1 MRPRPPAEWEPHAA
15 VWTAWPSHPVYWGGA
30 YTGACGEMA
39 RFLNA
44 LSEPVEGCAAPET
57 VEVWADGAAA
67 MAALGDHVPGDRIRR
82 VDAPFGDI
90 WFRDTA
96 PVLVAGSGG
105 GLAAR
110 CLRHNGWGE
119 KYRMPG
125 DASVAARMVARH
137 RLPARFLPLT
147 GEGGGLEGNGEGLFI
162 TTRSCFLN
170 TNRNPGITEARVEEV
185 LRGEFGAEAVLWLE
199 DGLVNDHTDGHVDNL
214 ARFVDA
220 GTVVCQYPSGTD
232 DPNRERLREIA
243 AALRKFRR
251 PSGGRLDV
259 VEIPSPGKVL
269 YEDGSVA
276 PASHVNFY
284 IANHRVLVPC
294 YGGDEEGKALAMV
307 QELFPG
313 RQVVGLPARSLLVG
327 GGAFH
332 CVTQQVPLE
341 R

>member
-1 MRPRPPAEWEPHAA
+1 
-15 VWTAWPSHPVYWGGA
+15 
-30 YTGACGEMA
+30 MA

-44 LSEPVEGCAAPET
+44 LSEPVEGCAAPEK

-67 MAALGDHVPGDRIRR
+67 MAEMEALVFGDRVRR

-90 WFRDTA
+90 WFRDIA
-96 PVLVAGSGG
+96 PVVVTGPDGRQQ
-105 GLAAR
+105 AR

-125 DASVAARMVARH
+125 DGSVAARMVARH

-170 TNRNPGITEARVEEV
+170 TNRNPGITESRVEEG
-185 LRGEFGAEAVLWLE
+185 LRLEFGAETVLWLE
-199 DGLVNDHTDGHVDNL
+199 DGLANDHTDGHVDNL
-214 ARFVDA
+214 ARFVNSR
-220 GTVVCQYPSGTD
+220 TVVCQHPSGAD
-232 DPNRERLREIA
+232 DPNGERLQEIA
-243 AALRKFRR
+243 AALRRFRL
-251 PSGGRLDV
+251 PSGGRLEV
-259 VEIPSPGKVL
+259 VEIPSPGKVRHD
-269 YEDGSVA
+269 DGSVA
-276 PASHVNFY
+276 PASHVNFF

-294 YGGDEEGKALAMV
+294 YGGRDEGKALSMI
-307 QELFPG
+307 QQLFPD
-313 RQVVGLPARSLLVG
+313 RQVVGLPARNLLAG

-341 R
+341 G